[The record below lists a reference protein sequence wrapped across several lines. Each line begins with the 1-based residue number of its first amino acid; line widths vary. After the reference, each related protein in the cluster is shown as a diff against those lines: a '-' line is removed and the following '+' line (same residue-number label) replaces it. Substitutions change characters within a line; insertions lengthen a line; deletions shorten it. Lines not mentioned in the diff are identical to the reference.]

1 MVCVRQSLFEGYEPR
16 LFYFIASFAFVLRPP
31 FSGGRGNDVGLGP
44 YPYYLIILEVIII
57 SNTSRNLIL
66 SARVSA
72 DEKEIIERKAYES
85 YRTVST
91 YLRECGLEKT
101 IVSVR
106 GLDVVATELRRIG
119 NNINQLTRAV
129 NSGQL
134 YSINLYETQERL
146 GELWQLLNML
156 ILEAR

>member
-31 FSGGRGNDVGLGP
+31 FSGGRGNDVGLRP

-91 YLRECGLEKT
+91 YLRDCALEKR

-129 NSGQL
+129 NLGQL

-146 GELWQLLNML
+146 GELWQLLNLL

>member
-1 MVCVRQSLFEGYEPR
+1 M
-16 LFYFIASFAFVLRPP
+16 
-31 FSGGRGNDVGLGP
+31 
-44 YPYYLIILEVIII
+44 III

-91 YLRECGLEKT
+91 YLRDCALEKR

-129 NSGQL
+129 NSGQI

-146 GELWQLLNML
+146 GELWQLLNLL
-156 ILEAR
+156 IQEAR

>member
-1 MVCVRQSLFEGYEPR
+1 MLCVRQSLFEGYEPR

-44 YPYYLIILEVIII
+44 YPYYKRKDVIKI
-57 SNTSRNLIL
+57 SKSFIL
-66 SARVSA
+66 STRVSA
-72 DEKEIIERKAYES
+72 EEKEMIERKAYES

-91 YLRECGLEKT
+91 YLRECGLEKK

-106 GLDVVATELRRIG
+106 GLDAVATEMRRIG

>member
-1 MVCVRQSLFEGYEPR
+1 M
-16 LFYFIASFAFVLRPP
+16 
-31 FSGGRGNDVGLGP
+31 
-44 YPYYLIILEVIII
+44 III

-156 ILEAR
+156 ILEARWPWATAADSAFGIVCCWAKHQQRRGINSAEGWKRFGYCKVCYSGLSYE

>member
-1 MVCVRQSLFEGYEPR
+1 MIISYCQFRLCLTPSLFGRARQRRRAKPIPI
-16 LFYFIASFAFVLRPP
+16 LFYF
-31 FSGGRGNDVGLGP
+31 
-44 YPYYLIILEVIII
+44 LEVIII
-57 SNTSRNLIL
+57 SNSSRNLIL

-72 DEKEIIERKAYES
+72 EEKEMIEQKAYES

-91 YLRECGLEKT
+91 YLRECGLEKK

-106 GLDVVATELRRIG
+106 GLDAVATEMRRIG

-129 NSGQL
+129 NSGQI

-146 GELWQLLNML
+146 GELWRLLNLL
-156 ILEAR
+156 IREAR